1 MLAPGLTW
9 EDTDVIRGGSMRAV
23 GVSYYTLAG
32 GRYDHVWTSFLLVSF
47 LDKHYLMMSLRRLR
61 NTLMAVAV
69 TTGLD

>member
-1 MLAPGLTW
+1 
-9 EDTDVIRGGSMRAV
+9 MRAV